1 MRAEQLLAKKGFDI
15 DEKIDIVAEPDR
27 RQAMVEETGR
37 QTVPQI
43 FIYGHHVGGYDDL
56 KALDEAGK
64 LDEMLGTG

>member
-1 MRAEQLLAKKGFDI
+1 MRAEQLLANKGFDI
-15 DEKIDIVAEPDR
+15 DEKIDVVAEPDR

-43 FIYGHHVGGYDDL
+43 FIDGHHVGGYDDL
-56 KALDEAGK
+56 KALDDAGR

>member
-1 MRAEQLLAKKGFDI
+1 MRAEQLLAKKGFNI
-15 DEKIDIVAEPDR
+15 DEKIDVVAEPDR

-43 FIYGHHVGGYDDL
+43 FIDAYHVGGYDDL
-56 KALDEAGK
+56 KALDDSGK

>member
-43 FIYGHHVGGYDDL
+43 FIDGLHVGGYDDL
-56 KALDEAGK
+56 KALDDAGK

>member
-27 RQAMVEETGR
+27 RQVMVEETGR

-43 FIYGHHVGGYDDL
+43 FIDGHHVGGYDDL
-56 KALDEAGK
+56 KALDDAGK
-64 LDEMLGTG
+64 LDEMLWTG

>member
-37 QTVPQI
+37 QTVAQI
-43 FIYGHHVGGYDDL
+43 FIDGHHVGGYDDL

>member
-1 MRAEQLLAKKGFDI
+1 AKALALGLRP
-15 DEKIDIVAEPDR
+15 IVVLNKVDRPDAEPDR

-43 FIYGHHVGGYDDL
+43 FIDGHHVGGYDDL
-56 KALDEAGK
+56 KALNDAGK

>member
-1 MRAEQLLAKKGFDI
+1 MRAEQLLATKGFDI

-37 QTVPQI
+37 QTTPQI
-43 FIYGHHVGGYDDL
+43 FIDGHHVGGYDDL
-56 KALDEAGK
+56 KALDDASK

>member
-43 FIYGHHVGGYDDL
+43 FIDAHHVGGYDDL
-56 KALDEAGK
+56 KALDDSGK